1 MDQTK
6 HRRKKRKTK
15 KTKSHPKSSKPLPEK
30 RKKMYGEQA
39 AKLVTDAKRTQ
50 NLPNLPPY
58 ANITIQ
64 AVTKEVRDLDKE
76 NTLILSAYS
85 NPASSYSS
93 APQFS
98 NLQSSQI
105 KSSFNPSEDP
115 ATACSLMVNHLSMR
129 RNKRC
134 LLAYHRTRTDKLEEM
149 IWNGQD
155 VLGARP
161 ASASTTG
168 PGNDSTSSLSAEEE
182 QYVHQ
187 YSELLAQYKGQWT
200 DIDLTGS
207 LEPPQDIFV
216 DVRVL
221 RDAGEIQTEYGS
233 LNLTK
238 NSQFFVR
245 KGDVESLIQ
254 QGYVQVLR

>member
-1 MDQTK
+1 
-6 HRRKKRKTK
+6 
-15 KTKSHPKSSKPLPEK
+15 
-30 RKKMYGEQA
+30 MYGEQA
-39 AKLVTDAKRTQ
+39 AKLVADAKRTQ

-58 ANITIQ
+58 ASITIQ

-85 NPASSYSS
+85 NPSTSSSS
-93 APQFS
+93 GTQDI
-98 NLQSSQI
+98 NSSQI
-105 KSSFNPSEDP
+105 KSSFNPAQDP

-134 LLAYHRTRTDKLEEM
+134 LLAYHRTRTDKLEQM
-149 IWNGQD
+149 IWSGQD
-155 VLGARP
+155 VLG
-161 ASASTTG
+161 SASPTTTTNN
-168 PGNDSTSSLSAEEE
+168 PSSSTTTSSLSAEEE
-182 QYVHQ
+182 QYAHQ
-187 YSELLAQYKGQWT
+187 YSDLLAQYKGQWT

-245 KGDVESLIQ
+245 KGDVESLISL
-254 QGYVQVLR
+254 GYVQILR

>member
-1 MDQTK
+1 
-6 HRRKKRKTK
+6 
-15 KTKSHPKSSKPLPEK
+15 
-30 RKKMYGEQA
+30 
-39 AKLVTDAKRTQ
+39 
-50 NLPNLPPY
+50 
-58 ANITIQ
+58 
-64 AVTKEVRDLDKE
+64 
-76 NTLILSAYS
+76 
-85 NPASSYSS
+85 
-93 APQFS
+93 
-98 NLQSSQI
+98 
-105 KSSFNPSEDP
+105 
-115 ATACSLMVNHLSMR
+115 MVNHLSMR

-155 VLGARP
+155 VLAARP
-161 ASASTTG
+161 AAASSTSG
-168 PGNDSTSSLSAEEE
+168 PGNDATSSLSAEEE